1 MKITKKQLQ
10 QIIKEEVAKEIND
23 LDVKVLFD
31 TLIDYANNMNA
42 SPEIMEELEG
52 MALRYGAV
60 EPGGDFDKEA
70 FVASGEMDTYDI

>member
-10 QIIKEEVAKEIND
+10 QIIKEEVAKEINE
-23 LDVKVLFD
+23 LDVKVLFK

-42 SPEIMEELEG
+42 SPEIMDELEG

-60 EPGGDFDKEA
+60 EPSGDFDNEA